1 MSAISET
8 DAKIFH
14 EVGLQTIKVE
24 LQTVK
29 NKDVKTIALKIIG
42 LMKQIIDI
50 MEQYNSESEDKGI
63 FKECK
68 LALELMLTGNNLP
81 ALKEYLKG
89 HISYFV
95 RVADKVELLEHE
107 D

>member
-1 MSAISET
+1 MSAILET

-14 EVGLQTIKVE
+14 EESLQTIKVE

-29 NKDVKTIALKIIG
+29 NKDVKTIALKIIS

-63 FKECK
+63 VKECK
-68 LALELMLTGNNLP
+68 LVLELMLQGNNLP
-81 ALKEYLKG
+81 ALREYLKG
-89 HISYFV
+89 HISYIT
-95 RVADKVELLEHE
+95 RVANKVERLEYE